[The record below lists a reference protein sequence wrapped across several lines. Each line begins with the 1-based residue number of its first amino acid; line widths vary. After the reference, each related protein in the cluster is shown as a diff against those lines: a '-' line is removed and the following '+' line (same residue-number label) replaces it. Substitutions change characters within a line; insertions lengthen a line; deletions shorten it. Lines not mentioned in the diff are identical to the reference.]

1 MEVQMSN
8 SKELAKQFLRQ
19 REVEQIDKLIEEQRL
34 DNSFEAYEE
43 RLIEEQ
49 QDENDLDLDQLLA

>member
-1 MEVQMSN
+1 MSN